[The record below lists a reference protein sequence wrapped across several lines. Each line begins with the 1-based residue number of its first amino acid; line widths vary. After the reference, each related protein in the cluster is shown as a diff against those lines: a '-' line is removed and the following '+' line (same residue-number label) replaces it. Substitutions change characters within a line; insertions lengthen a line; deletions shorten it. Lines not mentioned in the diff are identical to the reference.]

1 MQRRLFSARIM
12 AFLKK
17 IFPAILR
24 SFAFVLAAVILVM
37 PCLIDW
43 RLPCLIFIKLFKR
56 DNHVLKYA
64 RKSNQNRSIS
74 KLRSRFWHVL
84 LQSDPLLRESMMK
97 QLCADI
103 ARRPVEIRPGRSPNR
118 KRPRKK
124 RFYASK
130 KSVLP

>member
-1 MQRRLFSARIM
+1 MI
-12 AFLKK
+12 
-17 IFPAILR
+17 
-24 SFAFVLAAVILVM
+24 
-37 PCLIDW
+37 
-43 RLPCLIFIKLFKR
+43 
-56 DNHVLKYA
+56 LKYA